1 MSFHKIAAALVHV
14 LTASGVLCTLLALV
28 AITEQ
33 ALGLAFLWLGLA
45 FFIDAIDGPLA
56 RLVDTKKHLPRFSGE
71 RLDLIIDYL
80 NYVVLPAF
88 IVVHV
93 PLIDGSLGILAAGL
107 MLMTSLFHFSDT
119 ASKTID
125 GYFIGFP
132 AIWNIVIFYMLTFKS
147 TEMVVFGIVVI
158 LSVMTFVPIRW
169 LHPLRVVHLRWL
181 TVLVV
186 LVWAYVAFVTVYSG
200 FSVGIIEKTVLIGA
214 AVYLVVLSL
223 KRTLERAL

>member
-33 ALGLAFLWLGLA
+33 VLGVAFLWLGLA

-93 PLIDGSLGILAAGL
+93 PLIDGKLGILAAGL

-147 TEMVVFGIVVI
+147 TEMVAFGIVVV

-169 LHPLRVVHLRWL
+169 LHPLRVVHLRWV

-186 LVWAYVAFVTVYSG
+186 LVWGYVAFVTVYSG
-200 FSVGIIEKTVLIGA
+200 FSVGIVEKAVLIGA
-214 AVYLVVLSL
+214 AVYLVILSL